1 VRTPAFYVTEQNGL
15 SSGVLSSPSRRV
27 KNSDSSVI
35 ATSRSQSRPGK
46 CKGDLDV
53 AAGAIKTPAF
63 FSCQAHVSP
72 GDCEDIAD
80 LVKGAMLTIFDKVEA
95 AYLERALH
103 TYKAV
108 VRSTDIARLM
118 EKFPELI
125 DEEMQSIN
133 SYFTENGTLEGL
145 AVKFRDT

>member
-1 VRTPAFYVTEQNGL
+1 MVWETLGQRAGVVRTPAF
-15 SSGVLSSPSRRV
+15 
-27 KNSDSSVI
+27 
-35 ATSRSQSRPGK
+35 
-46 CKGDLDV
+46 
-53 AAGAIKTPAF
+53 F
-63 FSCQAHVSP
+63 HVQP
-72 GDCEDIAD
+72 MCRLAYCEDIAD

-125 DEEMQSIN
+125 GEEMQSIN